1 MSDLLIVLAWVSRA
15 TIWEPGASG
24 GPVVVGNRSLYW
36 ESLGQLRASRLEA
49 SWLGNRLE
57 ARRHWCCQETSPFES
72 LVEANPL
79 GNRQEA
85 NRLGDRLEQSWL
97 GGWDAY
103 KLLASLVRSKSHTD
117 DELFNRGF
125 LAISFYCLRVA
136 FWLNPLFRSPYNK
149 MRVSMKKSFLQ
160 INVCWVHFIVCPFCC
175 SLCP

>member
-57 ARRHWCCQETSPFES
+57 SSRHRCCQETSPFES

-85 NRLGDRLEQSWL
+85 SRL
-97 GGWDAY
+97 GGWGAY

-117 DELFNRGF
+117 DELFNQGF

-136 FWLNPLFRSPYNK
+136 FWQSPLFRSPYNK

-160 INVCWVHFIVCPFCC
+160 INVCWVHFIVCSFCC
-175 SLCP
+175 SLCPEKT